1 MKFFIMLSL
10 LSGLVQAA
18 QVKVPLTE
26 KQSFELYHFL
36 QLPEEPLL
44 DRKALG
50 KTGKSVACMRSSAYP
65 GDFEYSCEVT
75 VEVSE
80 FGTVIAD

>member
-10 LSGLVQAA
+10 LSGSVQAA

-50 KTGKSVACMRSSAYP
+50 KTGKSITCIRSSAYP
-65 GDFEYSCEVT
+65 GDFEYSCEVN
-75 VEVSE
+75 VEISE
-80 FGTVIAD
+80 VGTVIAD